1 MPEPTPLPP
10 SVAGRPARVMAF
22 RVNRRPLGEGTLV
35 VEKLSPDPFDHF
47 VRMLAPGHEVITYG
61 RGRERSWRVG
71 AVEIDWDERFLTGK
85 LGWHPRDPEIV
96 PSWSQELKDWPP
108 TAKEPPETLLPFG
121 FDGEKRLL
129 GVLHDKKSSPT
140 TLAAVFEMI
149 LNENERQLVNP
160 TTEWSVEPVLDAQ
173 EFIEWLH
180 TQDVVQAVAF
190 VARLPNPEPRAQFEE
205 LAERLERAHGTE
217 YAARMKSKR
226 EEGLQNIEEDRSSGR
241 PSPWAR
247 RASHNSKAGGGEATG
262 PRTTASGRGSPLSAS
277 RRCLLTGKR
286 CVRSSRRWSRTA
298 YVDSSWTTT
307 KPHEAE
313 GRRVAC
319 LRSTGRSQSA

>member
-1 MPEPTPLPP
+1 
-10 SVAGRPARVMAF
+10 MAF

-35 VEKLSPDPFDHF
+35 VEKLPPDPFDHF

-149 LNENERQLVNP
+149 LNENERQFVNP

-180 TQDVVQAVAF
+180 TQDVVEAVAF

-226 EEGLQNIEEDRSSGR
+226 EEGLQNIEEDPEFRQ
-241 PSPWAR
+241 AI
-247 RASHNSKAGGGEATG
+247 AMGEEGFAQLE
-262 PRTTASGRGSPLSAS
+262 GRGRRGNRPTHYRQREKVAS
-277 RRCLLTGKR
+277 ERIPKVPADWETVRAILKEMVKDRLRRFLL
-286 CVRSSRRWSRTA
+286 
-298 YVDSSWTTT
+298 DDD
-307 KPHEAE
+307 EA
-313 GRRVAC
+313 A
-319 LRSTGRSQSA
+319 